1 VVADPSEELMTFAL
15 GALDHA
21 TESVIA
27 SGGPLVPF
35 AMIEVD
41 GSVSLIRFVGDLAE
55 GQQKARE
62 AISGAMGVT
71 RAAVAWDG
79 FLTHGGQRT
88 DAVFVEASEIGD
100 PESVVLAQRYEI
112 TGRLRKR
119 VHAMGNAALAARQQP
134 LF

>member
-1 VVADPSEELMTFAL
+1 MTFAL
-15 GALDHA
+15 GALEHA
-21 TESVIA
+21 TGSVVD

-41 GSVSLIRFVGDLAE
+41 GNMSLTRFVGELAE

-62 AISGAMGVT
+62 AISASTGVT

-79 FLTHGGQRT
+79 YLTLDGQRT
-88 DAVFVEASEIGD
+88 DAVFVEASAIGD
-100 PESVVLAQRYEI
+100 LESVVLAQRYEI
-112 TGRLRKR
+112 AGRRRKR
-119 VHAMGNAALAARQQP
+119 VQAIDIAALISRQQP